1 MKDKILIQLSEIIR
15 GVLRTPQLTVT
26 SSTSARDVDEW
37 DSISHI
43 EIVTAVE
50 KSFSIRFA
58 LVELQALKNVG
69 DMVNLIEK
77 KTSDR
82 K

>member
-1 MKDKILIQLSEIIR
+1 MKDKILFQLSGIIR
-15 GVLRTPQLTVT
+15 DVLRTPQLVIT

-50 KSFSIRFA
+50 KHFSIRFA

-69 DMVNLIEK
+69 DMVNLIDK
-77 KTSDR
+77 KTSAS